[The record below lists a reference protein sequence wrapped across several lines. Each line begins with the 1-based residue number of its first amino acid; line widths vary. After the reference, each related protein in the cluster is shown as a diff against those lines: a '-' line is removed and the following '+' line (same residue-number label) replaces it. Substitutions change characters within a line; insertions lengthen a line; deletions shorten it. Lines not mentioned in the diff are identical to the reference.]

1 MVSRKSHRKH
11 KSHRRRHSRKEGGAM
26 LNGAPVS
33 SSLANDWSSKMS
45 MGQGGDYLKYHVGQH
60 GGALAGAP
68 LSEMGGALPS
78 AMRGPAMLGGLDRA
92 FNGIAGLKDQAG
104 GKRRKHS
111 RRKHSR
117 RRHSRRKH
125 SRRKNG
131 GGSCGKSLYGG
142 SRRKNGGSRRKSSK
156 KNGGSR
162 RKNGGSRRKR
172 STRRSKGGALGYA
185 PISSASMLLDSA
197 AYSKAGLNPDSGVEF
212 DAAAARQ
219 RM

>member
-11 KSHRRRHSRKEGGAM
+11 KSHRRHSRKEGGAM

-33 SSLANDWSSKMS
+33 YSLSNDWSSKMS
-45 MGQGGDYLKYHVGQH
+45 LGQGGDYLKYHVGQH

-68 LSEMGGALPS
+68 LSEMGSALPS

-117 RRHSRRKH
+117 RKHSRRKH
-125 SRRKNG
+125 SRRKH
-131 GGSCGKSLYGG
+131 S
-142 SRRKNGGSRRKSSK
+142 
-156 KNGGSR
+156 

-212 DAAAARQ
+212 AAAAARQ

>member
-33 SSLANDWSSKMS
+33 YSLSNDWSSKMS
-45 MGQGGDYLKYHVGQH
+45 LGQGGDYLKYHVGQH

-68 LSEMGGALPS
+68 LSEMGNALPS

-92 FNGIAGLKDQAG
+92 FNGIAGLRDQAG

-117 RRHSRRKH
+117 RKHSRRKH
-125 SRRKNG
+125 SRRKH
-131 GGSCGKSLYGG
+131 SHRKHSH
-142 SRRKNGGSRRKSSK
+142 RKNGGSRRKRST
-156 KNGGSR
+156 
-162 RKNGGSRRKR
+162 RKR

-212 DAAAARQ
+212 AAAAARQ

>member
-33 SSLANDWSSKMS
+33 YSLSNDWSSKMS
-45 MGQGGDYLKYHVGQH
+45 LGQGGDYLKYHVGQH

-68 LSEMGGALPS
+68 LSEMGNALPS

-92 FNGIAGLKDQAG
+92 FNGIAGLRDQAG

-117 RRHSRRKH
+117 RKHSRRKH
-125 SRRKNG
+125 
-131 GGSCGKSLYGG
+131 GG
-142 SRRKNGGSRRKSSK
+142 SRRKNGGSRRKRST
-156 KNGGSR
+156 
-162 RKNGGSRRKR
+162 RKR

-212 DAAAARQ
+212 AAAAARQ